1 MQPVDVARKLW
12 RQCFHDPQYY
22 EDFYF
27 ETVWPKNHVYLSEEK
42 GMLHLN
48 PYPNYIH
55 GKMYELHYIV
65 GVATDEGYRRQGVMT
80 TLMAQALSD
89 MWDAREPITY
99 LMPADVKYYEPFGFV
114 SVSEEKNWKI
124 GENCVTETKNRLHLY
139 SYEMLVCNFSKEQ
152 ARKIFEEI
160 DRWTG
165 QQYCVTDR
173 RDKTYFDLLYK
184 EKACQNGN
192 VVFVIDET
200 QGVLGYFAYLI
211 DEGTMVVEQA
221 VWNHMD
227 RRMIEQLLCRYYDGP
242 IRYVESFPY
251 MVRIVNVSAFLNAFP
266 KECRALQGDKC
277 GIYFEDKIL
286 KDNTG
291 FYQPDETQE
300 NGRWIRLEQGEY
312 NMEMFAVFSPDQLAD
327 SILGQNNEYNN
338 NVFWGEIV

>member
-1 MQPVDVARKLW
+1 MR
-12 RQCFHDPQYY
+12 
-22 EDFYF
+22 
-27 ETVWPKNHVYLSEEK
+27 
-42 GMLHLN
+42 
-48 PYPNYIH
+48 
-55 GKMYELHYIV
+55 
-65 GVATDEGYRRQGVMT
+65 
-80 TLMAQALSD
+80 
-89 MWDAREPITY
+89 
-99 LMPADVKYYEPFGFV
+99 
-114 SVSEEKNWKI
+114 
-124 GENCVTETKNRLHLY
+124 
-139 SYEMLVCNFSKEQ
+139 
-152 ARKIFEEI
+152 
-160 DRWTG
+160 

-173 RDKTYFDLLYK
+173 LDKTYFDLLDK

-192 VVFVIDET
+192 VVFVIDDA

-227 RRMIEQLLCRYYDGP
+227 RRMIEQLLCGYYDGP

-291 FYQPDETQE
+291 FYQPDEMQE
-300 NGRWIRLEQGEY
+300 NGGWVRLQQGEY

-338 NVFWGEIV
+338 NVFWGGIV